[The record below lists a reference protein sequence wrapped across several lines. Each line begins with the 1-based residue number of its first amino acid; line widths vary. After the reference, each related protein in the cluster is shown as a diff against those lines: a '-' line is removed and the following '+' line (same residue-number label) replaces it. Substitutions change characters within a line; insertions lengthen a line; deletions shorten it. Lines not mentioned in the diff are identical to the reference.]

1 MTQFTLDTG
10 IIHFVGIG
18 GIGMSGIAEVLFDLG
33 YKVSGSDIQ
42 HNSNVERLQS
52 KGIKV
57 HIGQRKENI
66 YKVSVI
72 VVSSAIKDSNRELIA
87 ARAARL
93 PIVRRA
99 DMLAE
104 LMRFRKSIAVGG
116 THGKTTTT
124 SMLSSIL
131 VYSKLDP
138 TIVNGGIIDSY
149 GTNARLGKGEW
160 MVVEADESDGTF
172 TRLPATIVALTNI
185 DEEHL
190 DFYGNFDNLK
200 LAFKNFVEN
209 IPFYGFAVIC
219 NDYEETNQLIES
231 IRDRRVISYGLNEKA
246 NYSAKNL
253 LIIKGKTFFDV
264 VVNKRS
270 ANGNHI
276 IKNISVS
283 LPGEYNVRNALGA
296 IAVSYELG
304 IDANNIKEG
313 LKSFT
318 GVERRFSLLDKINGI
333 SIIDDYAHHPTEI
346 KSILQAARSI
356 CTGKIVT
363 IFQPHRFS
371 RVKTLFD
378 KFVKSFSK
386 ADTVFITD
394 IYSAGEQAIR
404 GVNKKK
410 IISSIIKAGHKDAR
424 LLDDFDNLAD
434 ELSVLCKSGD
444 FIIFLGAGSIS
455 RIAKKVAKQLK
466 NKLN

>member
-57 HIGQRKENI
+57 YIGQRKENI

-172 TRLPATIVALTNI
+172 TRLPATVVALTNI

-246 NYSAKNL
+246 NYSAKNI
-253 LIIKGKTFFDV
+253 LIKKGKTFFDV
-264 VVNKRS
+264 VINNRS

-304 IDANNIKEG
+304 IDTNNIKEG
-313 LKSFT
+313 LKIM
-318 GVERRFSLLDKINGI
+318 RL
-333 SIIDDYAHHPTEI
+333 
-346 KSILQAARSI
+346 
-356 CTGKIVT
+356 
-363 IFQPHRFS
+363 
-371 RVKTLFD
+371 
-378 KFVKSFSK
+378 
-386 ADTVFITD
+386 
-394 IYSAGEQAIR
+394 
-404 GVNKKK
+404 
-410 IISSIIKAGHKDAR
+410 KDA
-424 LLDDFDNLAD
+424 
-434 ELSVLCKSGD
+434 SG
-444 FIIFLGAGSIS
+444 
-455 RIAKKVAKQLK
+455 
-466 NKLN
+466 N